1 MSQLFGSDMNS
12 RKLHVLEHESVVSTT
27 FFFCIPGDPKPSI
40 TWRKD
45 GRVLA
50 SGLKY
55 SVQNDGELIIRHA
68 QFNDGGAYECV
79 ARTSRERVEAFTNLV
94 VRGARKTV
102 SCLLFRREANTRARL
117 EGHQM

>member
-1 MSQLFGSDMNS
+1 MKALSA
-12 RKLHVLEHESVVSTT
+12 LH
-27 FFFCIPGDPKPSI
+27 FIFCIPGDPKPSI

-45 GRVLA
+45 GTVLA

-55 SVQNDGELIIRHA
+55 SVQNDGELIIRRA
-68 QFNDGGAYECV
+68 QYNDGGAYECV

-94 VRGARKTV
+94 VRGARKIA
-102 SCLLFRREANTRARL
+102 SCLLFRREAKTRARL